1 MSEEKMATGL
11 ESIMTWLNKKL
22 KADQNF
28 DVVYR
33 VTMWAGKMPALLPRR
48 LLQG

>member
-11 ESIMTWLNKKL
+11 ESNMTWLNKKL

-28 DVVYR
+28 DVV
-33 VTMWAGKMPALLPRR
+33 
-48 LLQG
+48 